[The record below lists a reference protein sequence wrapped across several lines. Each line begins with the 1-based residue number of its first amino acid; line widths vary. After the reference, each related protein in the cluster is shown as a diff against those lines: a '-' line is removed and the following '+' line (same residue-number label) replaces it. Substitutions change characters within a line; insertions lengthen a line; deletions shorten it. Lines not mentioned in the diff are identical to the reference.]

1 MDELERLAQT
11 CLLAGFDGTQP
22 PAWLLRRL
30 GDGLG
35 GVVLYARN
43 IGTPPEI
50 TSLCA
55 ELHDSGRDVVIAI
68 DEEGGD
74 VTRLEAA
81 AGSSYPGN
89 LALGQVDDIALTR
102 RVAAALGRDLDEA
115 GVDLDFAPVADV
127 NVEPL
132 NPVIGVRAFGSD
144 PARVAAHVAA
154 FVESLQS
161 EGIAACA
168 KHFPGHGNTTVD
180 SHIALPTVLDDVAT
194 LEAGALVPFRAAI
207 AAGVRAVM
215 TAHIVV
221 PAYDS
226 VPATASRTILTS
238 VLRGQLGFSGLIVT
252 DAVDMGAITSSM
264 GMEEATVAALRAGA
278 DTVIIGGGPVDE
290 STVARLQNA
299 IIAALR
305 SGRLEKARLIEAAG
319 RVAELARWRRSR
331 RSERHAAR
339 RLDGMHAA
347 RRALMIEGSAHLGPA
362 PVVVEWIPAPSVVM
376 DPGGARLADIIAR
389 HDSSATVIRSSA
401 PPIDVAGLLD
411 VAAGRP
417 LALIVRDVHRHPW
430 IGSALAAALDGRPD
444 AVVVETGVPASLPV
458 GARGFIAT
466 FGSARVNLEA
476 ASEVILRP
484 ASERSPHF
492 PPLLAGEGQGGGPRV
507 LSLLRQIHTA
517 DRQAVDAVESA
528 LEDIMLAVDAIA
540 DRLRLG
546 GRLHYFGAGTSGRLA
561 ALDAWECPAT
571 FGISPE
577 TMVAHLADDAD
588 EDDDVRGAAEA
599 ERHVTPDDAVV
610 GISASGQTPYVLAAL
625 TRARERGART
635 VALSC
640 VIGSPLARACE
651 LAVEIDTGPEVIAG
665 STRLKAGTAQKVALG
680 MLSSGVFAR
689 LGHVFRGRM
698 VDVVPANAK
707 LRNRAAEIVRQ
718 LTGAP
723 DDAVDRALSESD
735 GNAKLAILMLQA
747 RLPAA
752 AARARLAEMRGDLSA
767 ALGED
772 R

>member
-30 GDGLG
+30 GNGLG

-50 TSLCA
+50 RRLCA
-55 ELHDSGRDVVIAI
+55 ELHDSGRDAVIAI

-154 FVESLQS
+154 FVEGLQS

-290 STVARLQNA
+290 STVGRLQNA

-305 SGRLEKARLIEAAG
+305 SGRLEEARLIEAAG

-331 RSERHAAR
+331 RSEHHAAR

-362 PVVVEWIPAPSVVM
+362 PVVAEWIPAPSVVV

-401 PPIDVAGLLD
+401 GPIGVSGLLE

-417 LALIVRDVHRHPW
+417 LVLIVRDAHRYPW
-430 IGSALAAALDGRPD
+430 IGRAVAEALHHRPD
-444 AVVVETGVPASLPV
+444 AVVVETGVPGSRPV
-458 GARGFIAT
+458 AARGFIAT
-466 FGSARVNLEA
+466 FGSGRVNLEA
-476 ASEVILRP
+476 ASEVLLGTQQDF
-484 ASERSPHF
+484 ASS
-492 PPLLAGEGQGGGPRV
+492 LAGVGQGGPQIR
-507 LSLLRQIHTA
+507 SLLWEIHAA
-517 DRQAVDAVESA
+517 DRQGIDAVEPA
-528 LEDIMLAVDAIA
+528 LEDIALAVDAIA

-571 FGISPE
+571 FGVSPE
-577 TMVAHLADDAD
+577 TVVAHLADDAD
-588 EDDDVRGAAEA
+588 EDDDVRGTAEA
-599 ERHVTPDDAVV
+599 ERDVQPGDAVV

-625 TRARERGART
+625 IRARERGART

-640 VIGSPLARACE
+640 AIGSPLARACE

-747 RLPAA
+747 GLPAA